1 MHPAKETILAE
12 TRRQFFGRMAKG
24 IGGLALANMFAED
37 ALALPQSADAIGGLP
52 SLPHFAPKA
61 KRCIYLHMM
70 GAPPQMDLL
79 DYKPKMKDW
88 YGHGPTGINP
98 SGDSVSRP

>member
-1 MHPAKETILAE
+1 MAE
-12 TRRQFFGRMAKG
+12 G
-24 IGGLALANMFAED
+24 IGGLALTNMFAED
-37 ALALPQSADAIGGLP
+37 AFALPQGETVPGLP

-79 DYKPKMKDW
+79 DYKPKMANW
-88 YGHGPTGINP
+88 YETDRILPYNFHPSLIFTQAHETATQGIF
-98 SGDSVSRP
+98 